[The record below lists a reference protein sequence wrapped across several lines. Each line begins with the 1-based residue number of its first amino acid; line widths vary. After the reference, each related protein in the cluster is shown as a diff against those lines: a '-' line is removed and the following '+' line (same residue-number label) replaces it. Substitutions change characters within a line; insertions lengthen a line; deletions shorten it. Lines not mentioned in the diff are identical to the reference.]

1 MLHLNHIHIANKWRH
16 VHQSALVKAVFIAFI
31 LILFAVLILDLFTTD
46 MPEQVFAILRVF
58 TGLLIFAQ
66 IITFCMGK
74 WNCRT
79 QHMAINP
86 RIIAM
91 TIILA
96 IAGIMAVEE
105 LVINPTAGIVPFLE
119 TIIIASLLLI
129 VVLILQRYQLKHVN
143 IYVIYA
149 LSTMIVVV
157 RIVLFIFS
165 SPTWPFD
172 VATWIN
178 CCKYFLNTMAI
189 VLSIFIII
197 RSKTHSV

>member
-1 MLHLNHIHIANKWRH
+1 MLPLAYMHIANKWRH

-31 LILFAVLILDLFTTD
+31 LSLFAVLILDIFSSD
-46 MPEQVFAILRVF
+46 MPEQVFAILLVF

-66 IITFCMGK
+66 LITFCMGK
-74 WNCRT
+74 WNSRT
-79 QHMAINP
+79 QQMAINP
-86 RIIAM
+86 RIIAL

-105 LVINPTAGIVPFLE
+105 LVINPTVGIAPFIE
-119 TIIIASLLLI
+119 TMLIACLLI
-129 VVLILQRYQLKHVN
+129 LVALILQRYQLKHVN
-143 IYVIYA
+143 VYVLYA
-149 LSTMIVVV
+149 LITMIIGV

-165 SPTWPFD
+165 SPTWPND
-172 VATWIN
+172 LATWIN
-178 CCKYFLNTMAI
+178 CCKYFLNTIAI

>member
-1 MLHLNHIHIANKWRH
+1 
-16 VHQSALVKAVFIAFI
+16 
-31 LILFAVLILDLFTTD
+31 
-46 MPEQVFAILRVF
+46 
-58 TGLLIFAQ
+58 
-66 IITFCMGK
+66 
-74 WNCRT
+74 
-79 QHMAINP
+79 MAINP

-105 LVINPTAGIVPFLE
+105 LVINPPAGIVPFLE

-129 VVLILQRYQLKHVN
+129 VALILQRYQLKHVN
-143 IYVIYA
+143 VSVLYA
-149 LSTMIVVV
+149 LITMIIGV

-165 SPTWPFD
+165 SNTWPFD

-178 CCKYFLNTMAI
+178 CCKYFLNTIAI